1 MQMKMACF
9 IAVSVIIPSVLLYA
23 QTPELP
29 SDVVAMI
36 GDLKQLVGQK
46 TEPVG
51 QDVRDSVEGLKNKI
65 ADQGETA
72 IPFLESEI
80 DGEKDGAIRRELV
93 LTLAKI
99 PGERVDRKLLHLF
112 CFDPQVMGTAGS
124 ELIWRTEHNGPFTF
138 KVSDEQIQEMIRRIR
153 VEHVFVIGD
162 FMRVLAMCAQNPEE
176 PRLQPILDR
185 FIADIKN
192 TSATDSVT
200 AVGGSYASPRVFA
213 LNKFLLAFQH
223 MGEMVRPY
231 LKEAIKKAQEEK
243 DTEVEKWL
251 SMALGITGDRE
262 VAAYLKNV
270 VQNDPDRYTRAQ
282 AITAYVRSAGQDAIP
297 LMRELFLHDKTVS
310 EYVPEDSPMRFFI
323 SALAR
328 GELAHLTEEEF
339 RNTPYM
345 QKIDALLSNSG
356 LSRKEVQKIGGKT
369 IMALYDRRDK
379 MRTFQK
385 AREISKA
392 FRDQDMDYILDYIS
406 KRRSVD
412 PSDPFALVLESD
424 IHLSYRKYDE
434 CLKDIE
440 AMLALISRHS
450 MPCDKHIITCIHSM
464 IANFEVTYR
473 QYFLD
478 PDGQKLEALSLAMR
492 SLDIGYL
499 FESEGC
505 L

>member
-1 MQMKMACF
+1 MIIIQSIF
-9 IAVSVIIPSVLLYA
+9 VLSTIALWG
-23 QTPELP
+23 QTPE
-29 SDVVAMI
+29 SENDFAAMI
-36 GDLKQLVGQK
+36 EELKRLVSTQSQQGSMF
-46 TEPVG
+46 TS
-51 QDVRDSVEGLKNKI
+51 DNVEELKKKI
-65 ADQGETA
+65 ADQGDDI
-72 IPFLESEI
+72 IPSLESEI
-80 DGEKDGAIRRELV
+80 DQEKDGAIRRELV

-112 CFDPQVMGTAGS
+112 CFDPQVMNAAGS

-138 KVSDEQIQEMIRRIR
+138 RVSDEDIQEMIRRIR

-176 PRLQPILDR
+176 PRLRPVLDR

-192 TSATDSVT
+192 TFAADSET
-200 AVGGSYASPRVFA
+200 AVGGSYLSPRVFA
-213 LNKFLLAFQH
+213 LNKFLLAFRH

-297 LMRELFLHDKTVS
+297 LMRELFLHDKTES
-310 EYVPEDSPMRFFI
+310 EYVPEDSPIRFFI

-339 RNTPYM
+339 RNTAYM

-356 LSRKEVQKIGGKT
+356 LSKKEVQDIGGKT

-385 AREISKA
+385 AREIAKA

-412 PSDPFALVLESD
+412 PSDPFALILEYD
-424 IHLSYRKYDE
+424 LNLSYRKYDE
-434 CLKDIE
+434 CIKNME
-440 AMLALISRHS
+440 AMVDLGAKSI
-450 MPCDKHIITCIHSM
+450 
-464 IANFEVTYR
+464 
-473 QYFLD
+473 
-478 PDGQKLEALSLAMR
+478 R
-492 SLDIGYL
+492 SIWFDV
-499 FESEGC
+499 
-505 L
+505 